1 MSTDYVGAIV
11 LSFNGADYDIESIDT
26 TDKTGRK
33 VVKTMNRTGKPKGSA
48 KGVAEFPI
56 KITAPIPASGEPDW
70 WTMKDAKI
78 TIEPLDTTAQ
88 PVTYSGFCVEEVGSK
103 YVMDGEAKRDISGF
117 ALNRVGE

>member
-1 MSTDYVGAIV
+1 MELKLEDLTKDELILLIRQLSV
-11 LSFNGADYDIESIDT
+11 LGPSQRD
-26 TDKTGRK
+26 
-33 VVKTMNRTGKPKGSA
+33 MNRTGKPKGSA